1 MATRTY
7 SAKKEGFFTRM
18 NQYLDEYE
26 KIVVVSCDNVTS
38 RQFNKMRIGMRPT
51 GDLPFVGKILMGK
64 NTMMKK
70 VMKDRLEADPTNA
83 VKEMQYEKFNEI
95 LKLNVGLIFTNDDL
109 SHVVKMVDE
118 NVVQAQAKV
127 GAVAPCDVHIPA
139 GPTGLEPGQT
149 SFFQA
154 LNIHTKITKGSIDIL
169 NEVHLIKQNEKVGPS
184 EATLLQKMG
193 LKPFYYGL
201 MLVEIYDKGTFFSP
215 KVLRMTTEEKEAK
228 VKAAIANVTGLSLAL
243 GWTTQASFPHVAMN
257 AFKNIFSVSLGTDY
271 DFDAFGAAQ
280 LKQDIKEGKVSAA
293 PAAAAAASSDAPKAA
308 AAAAPVEESED
319 EDMGMD
325 LFD

>member
-1 MATRTY
+1 MSRTY
-7 SAKKEGFFTRM
+7 SAKKQGFFAKM
-18 NQYLDEYE
+18 NEYLDEYE
-26 KIVVVSCDNVTS
+26 KIVLVSCDNVTS
-38 RQFNKMRIGMRPT
+38 RQFNTMRIGMRPS
-51 GDLPFVGKILMGK
+51 GKLPFVGKILMGK
-64 NTMMKK
+64 NTMMVK
-70 VMKDRLEADPTNA
+70 VLKERLEADPNNE
-83 VKEMQYEKFNEI
+83 VKQLQFNKFSQL

-109 SHVVKMVDE
+109 SHVVKMVDQE
-118 NVVQAQAKV
+118 IVQAPARV

-169 NEVHLIKQNEKVGPS
+169 NEVHLVKMGDKVGPS
-184 EATLLQKMG
+184 EATLMQKMG
-193 LKPFYYGL
+193 LKPFFYGL
-201 MLVEIYDKGTFFSP
+201 VLEEIYDKGTFFSP
-215 KVLRMTTEEKEAK
+215 KVLRMTDEDKEQK
-228 VKAAIANVTGLSLAL
+228 VRAAISNVAQLSLGL

-257 AFKNIFSVSLGTDY
+257 AFKDIFSVSLGTDY

-280 LKQDIKEGKVSAA
+280 LKQDIKEGKVTAAPAAAPAGGAA
-293 PAAAAAASSDAPKAA
+293 PAAAAAP
-308 AAAAPVEESED
+308 APVEESED